1 MLIVS
6 AHDGYPRHL
15 NSGADFIEVDIRR
28 TREGVVVISHDE
40 LRPDRKYVPFDEVLD
55 AACGKIGIQLD
66 LKEGGYEIEL
76 ITHALE
82 KCTQD
87 KLVVTTHNYEV
98 LRRIKEQFHDL
109 RTGLTRERPEQTDA
123 DFLCLDQQWVTD
135 ESLRYCEQRGIDV
148 WVWTVDKRRLM
159 ERLVAGGRI
168 KGLITNRPD
177 RALKLRSAR
186 S

>member
-1 MLIVS
+1 MRLVRAEGSLRAVCYSEVSSIASIIPVVGGLIAIVWWIVLAVQGTKS
-6 AHDGYPRHL
+6 
-15 NSGADFIEVDIRR
+15 
-28 TREGVVVISHDE
+28 
-40 LRPDRKYVPFDEVLD
+40 DEVLD

-66 LKEGGYEIEL
+66 LKEGGYEVEL
-76 ITHALE
+76 ITRALE

-87 KLVVTTHNYEV
+87 KLVVTTHNSEV

-109 RTGLTRERPEQTDA
+109 RTGLTREHPEQTDA
-123 DFLCLDQQWVTD
+123 DFLCLDQQYVTN
-135 ESLRYCEQRGIDV
+135 ESLSFCEQRGIDV
-148 WVWTVDKRRLM
+148 WVWTVDNRRLM

-168 KGLITNRPD
+168 RGLITNRPD